1 MEREVYC
8 LCELMRGKRE
18 RKEFN
23 NSLRKDLVWEAVMGI
38 SLWIV
43 QVIILYWVKI
53 KYTKR
58 SQVSWVSIWDSG
70 LLWSWCLWGINQQ
83 WLPAEALLRIN
94 PLSTLTALCL
104 CGYCVFMCCCEA
116 VKSVSCWTTLH
127 SRASVCCYQN
137 HPGNQTIS
145 KHGRHQKDHVRASSN
160 KKAPTQN

>member
-104 CGYCVFMCCCEA
+104 CGYCVFMCWAPVLLWSCEKCQLLNNA
-116 VKSVSCWTTLH
+116 AFKSFSLLLPKPSWKSNNKQTWTSSKG
-127 SRASVCCYQN
+127 SRESFF
-137 HPGNQTIS
+137 
-145 KHGRHQKDHVRASSN
+145 
-160 KKAPTQN
+160 